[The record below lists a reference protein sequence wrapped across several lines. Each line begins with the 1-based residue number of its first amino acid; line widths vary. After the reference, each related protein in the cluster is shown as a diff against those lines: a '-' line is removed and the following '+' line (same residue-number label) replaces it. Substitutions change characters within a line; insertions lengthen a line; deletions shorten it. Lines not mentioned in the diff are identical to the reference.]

1 VRLSFAAFGFVFSVV
16 RLLLSLP
23 ERRSCCVP
31 WYWLTRSSCTH
42 AGTLV
47 QIKRTLRPD
56 GVFIGSM
63 LGGDTLFELRSVPSF
78 PSLLRELPRSW
89 ADPVDLRAQ
98 NIATAC

>member
-1 VRLSFAAFGFVFSVV
+1 
-16 RLLLSLP
+16 
-23 ERRSCCVP
+23 VP